1 MGQKLVR
8 GRTITEQDTANTR
21 NIAVVDEA
29 FVKRY
34 FKPGE
39 DPIGQVFGVDDP
51 KYAKT
56 YEIVGVL
63 HTANYTDPSGHWR
76 PPLFFVPLAQHATYD
91 KQMIQMIDDRSHIM
105 EAAVLQI
112 QGGMEGLE
120 IQVKRAFSEV
130 DPNLTLVAIR
140 PMEQQVADRL
150 DQDRTV
156 AQMMGLFGL
165 LALVLAAVGLYGV
178 TAYSVERRTSEIGVR
193 IALGANRLS
202 VVELVLKG
210 AFMQILIGLLIGVPA
225 SIAFARL
232 IASKLYQVKGWD
244 PMVLSVSVL
253 ALAFCAFLASIVP
266 ARRAATTNPVTALRV
281 E

>member
-1 MGQKLVR
+1 
-8 GRTITEQDTANTR
+8 
-21 NIAVVDEA
+21 
-29 FVKRY
+29 
-34 FKPGE
+34 
-39 DPIGQVFGVDDP
+39 
-51 KYAKT
+51 
-56 YEIVGVL
+56 
-63 HTANYTDPSGHWR
+63 
-76 PPLFFVPLAQHATYD
+76 
-91 KQMIQMIDDRSHIM
+91 
-105 EAAVLQI
+105 
-112 QGGMEGLE
+112 MEGLE